1 MQNELGHDKQQSI
14 SSSVLLK
21 TDIQVK
27 FPKYSTQIYISSRN
41 YTEMYASIRQM
52 TKSQLSKFTQ
62 CEPMC
67 KFYKYEVL
75 KIETD
80 ITKTGLGI

>member
-1 MQNELGHDKQQSI
+1 
-14 SSSVLLK
+14 
-21 TDIQVK
+21 
-27 FPKYSTQIYISSRN
+27 
-41 YTEMYASIRQM
+41 MYASIRQM

-62 CEPMC
+62 CESMC

-75 KIETD
+75 KIDTD

>member
-1 MQNELGHDKQQSI
+1 
-14 SSSVLLK
+14 
-21 TDIQVK
+21 
-27 FPKYSTQIYISSRN
+27 
-41 YTEMYASIRQM
+41 M
-52 TKSQLSKFTQ
+52 TKSQLSKLTQ

-67 KFYKYEVL
+67 KFYKYEIL

>member
-1 MQNELGHDKQQSI
+1 
-14 SSSVLLK
+14 
-21 TDIQVK
+21 
-27 FPKYSTQIYISSRN
+27 
-41 YTEMYASIRQM
+41 MYASIRQM